1 MARHKG
7 PKKPKTLFSV
17 KRIDRKKIR
26 HLKGEALSKAMVEME
41 AKWSKAAA
49 LAKA

>member
-1 MARHKG
+1 MTKLKG
-7 PKKPKTLFSV
+7 RKKAKTLFTV
-17 KRIDRKKIR
+17 KRIDRKQIR
-26 HLKGEALSKAMVEME
+26 HLKGEALAEAMVKME